1 MNKGE
6 RTRQH
11 ILDAGFK
18 HSSKYGLAD
27 ITIGTLSKLCNLSR
41 TGVISHFQDKES
53 MQMAILEYIEQQFMQ
68 QVLIPTRQDNPV
80 VRIEALMLA
89 WTDWAGRVMGE
100 SGMGCPLI
108 KAAVEYQN
116 RPDSPVRQ
124 FALAQQSRLLGY
136 LQRQVAKAVE
146 QQKLLTDINQV
157 GLAYELYSLYL
168 GHLLLRDSLGK
179 EQAAL
184 LYRQSLKKL
193 LRI

>member
-18 HSSKYGLAD
+18 HSSQYGLAD

-68 QVLIPTRQDNPV
+68 QVLVPTRQHNTV
-80 VRIEALMLA
+80 ARIEALMLT
-89 WTDWAGRVMGE
+89 WNDWAGRVMGE

-124 FALAQQSRLLGY
+124 FALAQQARLLSY

-146 QQKLLTDINQV
+146 QQQLPADINQA

-193 LRI
+193 LAA

>member
-11 ILDAGFK
+11 ILNAGFK
-18 HSSKYGLAD
+18 HSSQFGLAD

-68 QVLIPTRQDNPV
+68 QVLIPTRQDNAV
-80 VRIEALMLA
+80 ARIEALMLT
-89 WTDWAGRVMGE
+89 WNDWAGRVMGE

-124 FALAQQSRLLGY
+124 FALAQQARLLSY
-136 LQRQVAKAVE
+136 LQRQVAKAVT
-146 QQKLLTDINQV
+146 QQQLPADINQT

-193 LRI
+193 LAA